1 MYFKYL
7 GSWISFT
14 LTDDKDIEMRI
25 AAFIKSV
32 GGLKVFFDRK
42 EVRLQSKFMVFMALP
57 INFLLWGCESWAV
70 CKHHLNKLQSAINL
84 QIRRILK
91 LTMWD
96 VKEQRIT
103 NEQLWERFCKIPTIQ
118 TMIDIRALQ
127 YLGKVIRGQVSA
139 PPRHV
144 LIAYVN
150 HRRPRGRPSKCNKEC
165 LRDSLDRLLSKV
177 NGIHVDRF
185 ASLKDWYR
193 DALDD
198 IFWKGCINHL
208 KNPAKYT
215 IPRRPN
221 PNASYNPRSS
231 ARQRNRESPHQEA
244 PPSNSSPPRNTR
256 SHPSPPRNTRTNEKV
271 PSPRSRDHEEPTG
284 AGTSLLGSLK
294 VFDLGVEATFSQ
306 VKASRNKLARTYHPD
321 KHRSEVTGLTP
332 EGAKQYM
339 QVINRAFEFLQ
350 EYFERG

>member
-1 MYFKYL
+1 
-7 GSWISFT
+7 
-14 LTDDKDIEMRI
+14 MRI
-25 AAFIKSV
+25 AAFIKST

-70 CKHHLNKLQSAINL
+70 CKYHLNKLQSAINL

-103 NEQLWERFCKIPTIQ
+103 NEQLWERFCNIPTIQ

-198 IFWKGCINHL
+198 VFWKDCINHL
-208 KNPAKYT
+208 KNPAKYA

-256 SHPSPPRNTRTNEKV
+256 SHPSPPRNTRTNENV
-271 PSPRSRDHEEPTG
+271 PSPRSRDHEEPAG
-284 AGTSLLGSLK
+284 ARTSLLGSLK
-294 VFDLGVEATFSQ
+294 VFGL
-306 VKASRNKLARTYHPD
+306 SRVNTS
-321 KHRSEVTGLTP
+321 RSST
-332 EGAKQYM
+332 
-339 QVINRAFEFLQ
+339 
-350 EYFERG
+350 